1 MGKQEKGFDIL
12 SEIEIHLFLY
22 YVRKSL
28 TYGNQWCRKIYHNI
42 MRVVMKNE
50 SNSNFDL
57 SNCASVSFSSSFT
70 SYWYLLQT
78 IHNSLCKN
86 VGCLFYKDFKI
97 KNLTQCFYHAINSFM
112 VKLME
117 CKDIKS
123 MITFWMVKTFNHNY
137 HIRLFFHNT

>member
-1 MGKQEKGFDIL
+1 MRYIYFYTVWEKAWLMGINDVEKYITTSWEWL
-12 SEIEIHLFLY
+12 W
-22 YVRKSL
+22 K
-28 TYGNQWCRKIYHNI
+28 
-42 MRVVMKNE
+42 MK

-57 SNCASVSFSSSFT
+57 SNCVSDSFSSSFT

-78 IHNSLCKN
+78 IHNSLYKN